1 MQAATAQVQTLTAG
15 KDTRRDVGLDAR
27 QATSPT
33 AIAQLITTLLV
44 QVSTALNAVVA
55 ALGLTAAL
63 AIAQPLVIALSNL
76 LLALEVVVDDL
87 LIIVRQLV
95 DALLTGLSLALAGLI
110 L

>member
-1 MQAATAQVQTLTAG
+1 M
-15 KDTRRDVGLDAR
+15 
-27 QATSPT
+27 
-33 AIAQLITTLLV
+33 
-44 QVSTALNAVVA
+44 QVSTALNSIIA

-76 LLALEVVVDDL
+76 LLALQVVVDDL

-95 DALLTGLSLALAGLI
+95 DALLTGLSLALVGLR